1 MESYTGNCQS
11 QCNILSLQLCRHLRD
26 ILYEGKLV
34 EVSKN
39 SFRFSMKSY
48 LGISLSDRLRPSR
61 VSQSQGLLISGN
73 TLYLGKI
80 YQSNIS
86 DILSKDTRMNYLLTL
101 RNWPKTCDM
110 LTDSKCSS
118 LCSWGN
124 LYCLPWDQTS
134 PLLLFFHQ
142 GLCLQNRM
150 DQPFQLPLEKFL
162 PKVWESLWCL
172 LGSWSMGDDPL

>member
-1 MESYTGNCQS
+1 
-11 QCNILSLQLCRHLRD
+11 
-26 ILYEGKLV
+26 V

-101 RNWPKTCDM
+101 RN
-110 LTDSKCSS
+110 
-118 LCSWGN
+118 
-124 LYCLPWDQTS
+124 
-134 PLLLFFHQ
+134 
-142 GLCLQNRM
+142 
-150 DQPFQLPLEKFL
+150 
-162 PKVWESLWCL
+162 
-172 LGSWSMGDDPL
+172 